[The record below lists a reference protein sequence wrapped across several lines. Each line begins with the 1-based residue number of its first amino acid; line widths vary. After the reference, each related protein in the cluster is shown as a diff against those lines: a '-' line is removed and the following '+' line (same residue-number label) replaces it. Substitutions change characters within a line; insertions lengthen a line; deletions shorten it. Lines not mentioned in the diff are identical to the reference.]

1 MDVAILPTNNFATIK
16 VIIKLKIPWTSLSKV
31 YLNIGTL
38 CLLIKELTWA
48 IIDSPEKEHKK
59 LIILSFNG
67 IVNVELA
74 IILQPLVISILPR
87 KSAYIE
93 SLGKLKNDSK
103 LLKIMLILALFFIMP
118 IIT

>member
-1 MDVAILPTNNFATIK
+1 MCIRDRVTIVEVAILPTNNFATIK
-16 VIIKLKIPWTSLSKV
+16 VIIKLKIPWISLSKV

-38 CLLIKELTWA
+38 CLLIKEFTWA

-74 IILQPLVISILPR
+74 IILQPLVISIPVSYTHLDVYKRQVINLDER
-87 KSAYIE
+87 KWRKC
-93 SLGKLKNDSK
+93 L
-103 LLKIMLILALFFIMP
+103 
-118 IIT
+118 